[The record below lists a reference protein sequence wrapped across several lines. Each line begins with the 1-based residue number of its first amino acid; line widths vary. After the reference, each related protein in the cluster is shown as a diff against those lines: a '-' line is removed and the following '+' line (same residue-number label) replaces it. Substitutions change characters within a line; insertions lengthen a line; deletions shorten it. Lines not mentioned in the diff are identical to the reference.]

1 MGKNTEPGSLMKH
14 LLACTLNVLNDGS
27 RLQTQVGT
35 RFWQAKETDGSGEVG
50 KLVRIIILKRKQGDQ
65 KKPISII

>member
-1 MGKNTEPGSLMKH
+1 MSKNPEPANCMKH
-14 LLACTLNVLNDGS
+14 LLSCTLNVLNDGS
-27 RLQTQVGT
+27 RLQRQVGT

-50 KLVRIIILKRKQGDQ
+50 KLVGVIILKRKQGDQ